1 MAARELLVVILN
13 HTNEELNL
21 EPGFP
26 SLEHGQIMD
35 TPDSQP
41 PQEILAGESGL
52 LRCKS
57 HRVGMGVEGSVRY
70 RIIGFEG
77 RNTVTFV
84 WNVHYLGQNKFDAAC
99 AVDSFKVRVLG
110 GQGSQ
115 AVVVFVFEPA
125 NL

>member
-21 EPGFP
+21 EPSSP
-26 SLEHGQIMD
+26 SLDHGQWMD
-35 TPDSQP
+35 TSDSRP
-41 PQEILAGESGL
+41 PQEILAGESGI

-57 HRVGMGVEGSVRY
+57 HRVGMGVEGSVTY
-70 RIIGFEG
+70 RIVGLEG
-77 RNTVTFV
+77 RNKVTFK

-99 AVDSFKVRVLG
+99 AADSFKVRVLG
-110 GQGSQ
+110 GHGNQ

-125 NL
+125 KL